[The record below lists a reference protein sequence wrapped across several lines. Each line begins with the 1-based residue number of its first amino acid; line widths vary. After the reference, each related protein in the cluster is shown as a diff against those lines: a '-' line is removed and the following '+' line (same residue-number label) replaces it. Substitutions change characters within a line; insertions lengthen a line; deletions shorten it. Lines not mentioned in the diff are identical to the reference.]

1 MLAQSQENLIINC
14 SVVGKVECCVS
25 LFQSFTYWSFGLVG
39 EAKLYMALAFVGS
52 TALGAAFGEAFAVLY
67 STVKDVISKTIAFK
81 SILQQLK
88 STLDVL
94 DPLVKDI
101 QQSNR
106 ELGRSE
112 KETHDLIQQMNK
124 GVKLVSKYSN
134 LKGWKHF
141 VRCHYENKLCS
152 LDEALH
158 RFFQIH
164 IPAWGF
170 RNGIEVL
177 RGVNDLCAQT
187 NSAGINGVLPCA
199 VPEPPDF
206 DVLPCAVPEP
216 PDFTVGFDVSLKEL
230 KMELLKEEVLMLV
243 LTAPGGC
250 GKTTLVKMLC
260 QDEDIEG
267 KYEIFFVMVTKTP
280 NLKDIIQRIFD
291 HKKVQVPE
299 FQSDDDA
306 INHLKQLLNRIKQQ
320 NPILLILDDVWSG
333 SESLLEK
340 FKFHM
345 TGYKILVT
353 SRTAFP
359 RFSCKYKLKPLSDED
374 ATKLFRHSAI
384 LQDGNSYIPND
395 DTVKKILKFCGGFP
409 LAIEV
414 IGRSL
419 CGQPVEVWRSKAV
432 KWSTGHS
439 ILGSNSD
446 LLNCLEKSLDF
457 LDDELIIK
465 ECFMDLGSFPEGQS
479 IHVTTLMDMWIEL
492 YELDEDGIHA
502 IANLYEISARN
513 LASLFVKR
521 KDASDFANYYSEDY
535 VTQHDLLR
543 ELAIH
548 QSSQGPIEQRKRL
561 FINIGE
567 NNLPKW
573 WMDQKQQSLSANL
586 LSISTD
592 AMFSSSWCNIQPPEV
607 EVLVLN
613 FQTKNYQLPKFV
625 EKMDKLKVLIVTNC
639 GFLPAEVSNFQILGS
654 LPYLK
659 RIRLERLSVPFLCKI
674 PMQMSS
680 LKKISLFMC
689 SIGQAFRNF
698 TVQVSDALP
707 NLTDINIDYCKDLV
721 ELPEGLCDIAHLKK
735 LSITNCHKLSAL
747 PEAIGM
753 LVNLEMLRL
762 RCCSDLSELP
772 ESIRSLQNLRILD
785 ISACLSISKLPKHI
799 GELSNLEELHMKECL
814 RLSRQLPE
822 SIMELKQL
830 KLVICDEE
838 RARLW
843 EPIKDFLTNLKVV
856 VATKVINLNWLHNR
870 YF

>member
-1 MLAQSQENLIINC
+1 MR
-14 SVVGKVECCVS
+14 
-25 LFQSFTYWSFGLVG
+25 
-39 EAKLYMALAFVGS
+39 KLR
-52 TALGAAFGEAFAVLY
+52 
-67 STVKDVISKTIAFK
+67 D
-81 SILQQLK
+81 
-88 STLDVL
+88 
-94 DPLVKDI
+94 
-101 QQSNR
+101 N
-106 ELGRSE
+106 
-112 KETHDLIQQMNK
+112 
-124 GVKLVSKYSN
+124 
-134 LKGWKHF
+134 
-141 VRCHYENKLCS
+141 
-152 LDEALH
+152 
-158 RFFQIH
+158 
-164 IPAWGF
+164 
-170 RNGIEVL
+170 
-177 RGVNDLCAQT
+177 
-187 NSAGINGVLPCA
+187 
-199 VPEPPDF
+199 
-206 DVLPCAVPEP
+206 
-216 PDFTVGFDVSLKEL
+216 
-230 KMELLKEEVLMLV
+230 
-243 LTAPGGC
+243 
-250 GKTTLVKMLC
+250 
-260 QDEDIEG
+260 
-267 KYEIFFVMVTKTP
+267 IFFVPVSKTP
-280 NLKDIIQRIFD
+280 NLKVIIQRLFS
-291 HKKVQVPE
+291 HWGEQKVE
-299 FQSDDDA
+299 FQSDEDA
-306 INHLKQLLNRIKQQ
+306 INQLEQLLKQIEDPK
-320 NPILLILDDVWSG
+320 LLILDDVWS
-333 SESLLEK
+333 ESHIEK
-340 FKFHM
+340 FEFCLPN
-345 TGYKILVT
+345 YKILVT

-359 RFSCKYKLKPLSDED
+359 GFSFTYNMKPLNDKD
-374 ATKLFRHSAI
+374 ARTLFHHSAN
-384 LQDGNSYIPND
+384 LQDRNSSIPDKDIN
-395 DTVKKILKFCGGFP
+395 KILKFCGGFP
-409 LAIEV
+409 LAIKV

-432 KWSTGHS
+432 KWSTDHS

-446 LLNCLEKSLDF
+446 LLNCLGKSLDF

-465 ECFMDLGSFPEGQS
+465 KCFMDLGSFPEGQR
-479 IHVTTLMDMWIEL
+479 IHVTTLIDMWIEL

-625 EKMDKLKVLIVTNC
+625 EKMDKLKVLIVTNY

-659 RIRLERLSVPFLCKI
+659 RIRLERLSIPFLCKI

-762 RCCSDLSELP
+762 RSCTDLSELP

-785 ISACLSISKLPKHI
+785 ISDCLSISKLPKHI
-799 GELSNLEELHMKECL
+799 GELSNLEELHMKGCL
-814 RLSRQLPE
+814 RLSGQLPE

-856 VATKVINLNWLHNR
+856 VATKDISLNWLPNR

>member
-1 MLAQSQENLIINC
+1 MAGALIGEAALGE
-14 SVVGKVECCVS
+14 V
-25 LFQSFTYWSFGLVG
+25 VG
-39 EAKLYMALAFVGS
+39 EAFSLLF
-52 TALGAAFGEAFAVLY
+52 E
-67 STVKDVISKTIAFK
+67 TVKDVANKARLFEPTLK
-81 SILQQLK
+81 RLQF
-88 STLDVL
+88 TLDSL
-94 DPLVKDI
+94 TPIFQDI
-101 QQSNR
+101 IRLNR
-106 ELGRSE
+106 ELEHRE
-112 KETHDLIQQMNK
+112 EETKKLIDQMKK
-124 GVKLVSKYSN
+124 GEKLVRKC
-134 LKGWKHF
+134 LKIQWWNYCMKP
-141 VRCHYENKLCS
+141 HYAGKLLE
-152 LDEALH
+152 LDEEISS
-158 RFFQIH
+158 FFQFDLQ
-164 IPAWGF
+164 ALTA
-170 RNGIEVL
+170 RNVL
-177 RGVNDLCAQT
+177 ETLVGVNDIRKHMNLSVK
-187 NSAGINGVLPCA
+187 NSRLSCA
-199 VPEPPDF
+199 VPLPPDYI
-206 DVLPCAVPEP
+206 
-216 PDFTVGFDVSLKEL
+216 VGLDVSIKEL
-230 KMELLKEEVLMLV
+230 KVQLLKKEVPVLV
-243 LTAPGGC
+243 LTAAGGC

-260 QDEDIEG
+260 QDEEIKGTYKDN
-267 KYEIFFVMVTKTP
+267 IFFVPVSKTP
-280 NLKDIIQRIFD
+280 NLKVIIQRLFS
-291 HKKVQVPE
+291 HWGEQKVE
-299 FQSDDDA
+299 FQSDEDA
-306 INHLKQLLNRIKQQ
+306 INQLEQLLKQIEDPK
-320 NPILLILDDVWSG
+320 LLILDDVWS
-333 SESLLEK
+333 ESHIEK
-340 FKFHM
+340 FEFCLPN
-345 TGYKILVT
+345 YKILVT

-359 RFSCKYKLKPLSDED
+359 GFSFTYNMKPLNDKD
-374 ATKLFRHSAI
+374 ARTLFHHSAN
-384 LQDGNSYIPND
+384 LQDRNSSIPDKDIN
-395 DTVKKILKFCGGFP
+395 KILKFCGGFP
-409 LAIEV
+409 LAIKV

-432 KWSTGHS
+432 KWSTDHS

-446 LLNCLEKSLDF
+446 LLNCLGKSLDF

-465 ECFMDLGSFPEGQS
+465 ECFMDLGSFPEGQR
-479 IHVTTLMDMWIEL
+479 IHVTTLIDMWIEL

-625 EKMDKLKVLIVTNC
+625 EKMDKLKVLIVTNY

-659 RIRLERLSVPFLCKI
+659 RIRLERLSIPFLCKI

-721 ELPEGLCDIAHLKK
+721 EFPDGLCDIAHLKK

-762 RCCSDLSELP
+762 RSCTDLSELP

-785 ISACLSISKLPKHI
+785 ISDCLSISKLPKHI
-799 GELSNLEELHMKECL
+799 GELRNLEELHMKGCL

-856 VATKVINLNWLHNR
+856 VATKDISLNWLPNR